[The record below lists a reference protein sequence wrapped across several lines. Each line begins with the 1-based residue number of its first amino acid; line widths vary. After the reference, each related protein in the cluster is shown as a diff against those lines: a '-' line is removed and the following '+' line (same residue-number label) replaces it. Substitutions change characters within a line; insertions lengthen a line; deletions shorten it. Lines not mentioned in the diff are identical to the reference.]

1 MLTVWILPVSVRI
14 TRVLAALLLLSSS
27 GFSSELKVRV
37 RVADG
42 QVAEETLE
50 ADSER
55 DVITVEFRQGDG
67 TLITFVADFKQDVKI
82 FRSLILGEPERG
94 QSQYQA
100 LCFVT
105 SSNIRKHQELRKGVA
120 EAFQKNPRA
129 IRSAEEKRGAEHL
142 AMNVAV
148 NLSQAGQLSAHIRNV
163 CAEARGAVYSREA
176 DVRHWL
182 DRDFQNRFLDTVKKY
197 TDKTLLVLLM
207 SLLIL
212 LWQPCA
218 CSYSLRLEWYPCL
231 LKYCRGRDAA
241 GRAAPYKCGIRSCSK
256 GYRFDF
262 YVPQKQ
268 LCLWEEDG

>member
-105 SSNIRKHQELRKGVA
+105 RLNHNEIIPSESMAKLR
-120 EAFQKNPRA
+120 QKNPRA

-182 DRDFQNRFLDTVKKY
+182 DRGVEGSMFE
-197 TDKTLLVLLM
+197 
-207 SLLIL
+207 IL
-212 LWQPCA
+212 PPAAGEFPGLRGCHATRDLWQPCA